1 MNAIYS
7 LQVFE
12 VEVVVVVVS
21 LLPAISG
28 ISIQIN
34 NLLITTP
41 LNMLMIWVW
50 WQLYFY
56 EMYLLE
62 RQYDSQLL

>member
-34 NLLITTP
+34 NLLITIP

-62 RQYDSQLL
+62 MQYDSQLL

>member
-21 LLPAISG
+21 LLLAISG

-62 RQYDSQLL
+62 MQ